1 MSVELILVVVG
12 VVFLALLVAETPI
25 AFCLAGAGV
34 LGIALMKSVGVAD
47 GAMGSVPFSA
57 TSNYSLTVIPMYVLL
72 GMLALHGK
80 LATRLYAV
88 ASRLLGWLPGGL
100 GIATVGACAGFAAVS
115 GSSIATAA
123 TIGKLATAEMRRY
136 GYPAALAGGIVAA
149 AGSLGVLIPPSIL
162 IVLYSIMA
170 EVSIGSM
177 LVAGIVPGIVL
188 AGAYAAYVLVQA
200 KRLDLSAGKNLATE
214 LAVAGGLSTATQ
226 ATASTAQAATATRS
240 MNAAPGG
247 SHTGGGT
254 AVATLEHDNDDA
266 EGPENPTSF
275 QMVRA
280 VVWIVLIFA
289 AILSGVFTGVFTVIE
304 SAAVGAL
311 LALVMMVVESGK
323 SGPRVV
329 FHRLKVAALE
339 STSVIAMAFG
349 MVIGAMILT
358 RFLVMARVPNRLSEW
373 VTSLDVAPTIVVI
386 AILLSLIPLGMFLES
401 LSILVIVVPLVAP
414 VVHELGFDPIWFGI
428 LFVMMVELGL
438 ITPPVG
444 MNVFVTATTSRISVE
459 KVFRGAMP
467 LFLVSLAVVALLFV
481 VPEIVTWLPDL
492 LSD

>member
-1 MSVELILVVVG
+1 MSVELILVIVG
-12 VVFLALLVAETPI
+12 IVFLALLVAETPI
-25 AFCLAGAGV
+25 AFCLAGAGA
-34 LGIALMKSVGVAD
+34 LGIVLLKSVGVAD
-47 GAMGSVPFSA
+47 GAMGTVPFIA
-57 TSNYSLTVIPMYVLL
+57 TSKYGLTVIPMYVLL

-136 GYPAALAGGIVAA
+136 GYPPALAGGVVAA

-162 IVLYSIMA
+162 IVMYSILA
-170 EVSIGSM
+170 EVSIGNM

-188 AGAYAAYVLVQA
+188 AGAYAVYVLIRA
-200 KRLDLSAGKNLATE
+200 KNLNLGAGTTLAAE
-214 LAVAGGLSTATQ
+214 LAIAGGLSTTTTRTAAATAQ
-226 ATASTAQAATATRS
+226 STASTRA
-240 MNAAPGG
+240 MNAAPG
-247 SHTGGGT
+247 SAHTGGGT
-254 AVATLEHDNDDA
+254 AVATLERDDDPA
-266 EGPENPTSF
+266 APENPTSF

-280 VVWIVLIFA
+280 VVWIVLIFT
-289 AILSGVFTGVFTVIE
+289 AILSGLFTGVFTVIE

-329 FHRLKVAALE
+329 LRRLKDSALE

-373 VTSLDVAPTIVVI
+373 ITSLDVAPAIIVI

-414 VVHELGFDPIWFGI
+414 VVHDLGFDPIWFGI

-444 MNVFVTATTSRISVE
+444 MNVFVTSTTSRIPIE

-467 LFLVSLAVVALLFV
+467 FFLVSLVVVALLFV
-481 VPEIVTWLPDL
+481 FPEIVTWLPDL
-492 LSD
+492 LPD